1 MSHNLLLW
9 KWSPDFDSPAKR
21 KRHRLKFGDVTGA
34 FVANG
39 RHPAIGEANV
49 AEFQTALEAEFGQ
62 DELARPFV
70 LETHP
75 RCVVVNYSSDAR
87 FQLVPRI
94 AAIGKRFGLNASEF

>member
-21 KRHRLKFGDVTGA
+21 KRHRLKFEDVTGA
-34 FVANG
+34 FAAQG
-39 RHPAIGEANV
+39 QHPAIGEADV
-49 AEFQTALEAEFGQ
+49 AAFQSALDAEYGQ
-62 DELARPFV
+62 DEPARLFV

-75 RCVVVNYSSDAR
+75 RCVVVNYSGKDR

-94 AAIGKRFGLNASEF
+94 AEIGKRFGLNAAEF

>member
-21 KRHRLKFGDVTGA
+21 KRHGLKFEHVTSA
-34 FVANG
+34 FVAQTG
-39 RHPAIGEANV
+39 HPAIGEADV
-49 AEFQTALEAEFGQ
+49 TAFQSALEAEYGH

-70 LETHP
+70 LEIHP
-75 RCVVVNYSSDAR
+75 RCVVVNYSGTDR

-94 AAIGKRFGLNASEF
+94 AAIGKRFGLNAAEF